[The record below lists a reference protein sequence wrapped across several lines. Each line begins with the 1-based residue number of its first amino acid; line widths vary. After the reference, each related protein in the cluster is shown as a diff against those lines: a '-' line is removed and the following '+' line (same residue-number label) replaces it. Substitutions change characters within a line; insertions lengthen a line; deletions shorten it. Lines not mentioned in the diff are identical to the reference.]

1 MEDSTNRQV
10 LFSDAFEFF
19 TPQETFNEIQKYKD
33 FILNKSRMLEKEFDE
48 LFQTIVLKV
57 IIVKLEAIAENLS
70 EAEQI
75 MRPIDIKDKW
85 FVAVGLALHLEG
97 FWTEDKHFS
106 RQSSL
111 KVYSTKNL
119 LDVTSRKELETEK
132 KGSLE

>member
-1 MEDSTNRQV
+1 
-10 LFSDAFEFF
+10 
-19 TPQETFNEIQKYKD
+19 
-33 FILNKSRMLEKEFDE
+33 MLEKEFDE